1 MATFRTTITFVLLA
15 FITAVAAILLIIQ
28 VMIGRLAT
36 QEAATAYMDA
46 TTAHAVSRLE
56 AQIAL
61 LSSPVKI
68 LSMAPSVAG
77 SDNRSEVDPVVNL
90 FKNVVRAQPLMESLY
105 VGYENGCWLQVRDLT
120 KLDADQRRRL
130 EAPAN
135 AAFNINLVWST
146 DTGAQPMRRVF
157 EDEHGNK
164 IAQVDLWNYGY
175 DARRRSWYR
184 SALDNNRAGV
194 SPPYPSFST
203 GAPMIT
209 FSAPLR
215 GSVRGVVAAD
225 MKLDTFSEFIHA
237 HRPGEHG
244 AAWAADS
251 SGRILAHPDFARLV
265 EYAQTHPAHPD
276 LPKITEIRGG
286 PQEAVLRGWDGRD
299 RYEGT
304 IDGFFFRLNK
314 FSIGDQYDGYL
325 LLLALQDDFLK
336 EVTELQIKG
345 LLLALIACAFFLPV
359 AWIFG
364 GRMSGSLKRITAQA
378 EQLQVLASPDAV
390 SVRSYV
396 KEIDVLG
403 TAMTLAQRAIWSFA
417 HFVPKEMVK
426 GVIDGSISTELGGIR
441 RELSILFTDV
451 QNFTTIAEG
460 ADPDILMHQ
469 TSRYFTALTD
479 AFLAEGGT
487 IDKYIGDAVMVF
499 WNAPHLQPDHVERA
513 CRAALEAKAAGE
525 RLNRQFAAEGLPQ
538 FITRFGVHAGEAVVG
553 NVGSTERMD
562 YTVLGNSVNLA
573 SRLEGLNKQYGTTIL
588 VSGDVYT
595 QVNHLFQLKSMGT
608 AIAKGMSSETP
619 VYELIGPIAGQSSAD
634 GVTCADAAG

>member
-1 MATFRTTITFVLLA
+1 
-15 FITAVAAILLIIQ
+15 
-28 VMIGRLAT
+28 
-36 QEAATAYMDA
+36 
-46 TTAHAVSRLE
+46 
-56 AQIAL
+56 
-61 LSSPVKI
+61 
-68 LSMAPSVAG
+68 
-77 SDNRSEVDPVVNL
+77 
-90 FKNVVRAQPLMESLY
+90 
-105 VGYENGCWLQVRDLT
+105 
-120 KLDADQRRRL
+120 
-130 EAPAN
+130 
-135 AAFNINLVWST
+135 
-146 DTGAQPMRRVF
+146 
-157 EDEHGNK
+157 
-164 IAQVDLWNYGY
+164 
-175 DARRRSWYR
+175 
-184 SALDNNRAGV
+184 
-194 SPPYPSFST
+194 
-203 GAPMIT
+203 
-209 FSAPLR
+209 
-215 GSVRGVVAAD
+215 
-225 MKLDTFSEFIHA
+225 
-237 HRPGEHG
+237 
-244 AAWAADS
+244 
-251 SGRILAHPDFARLV
+251 
-265 EYAQTHPAHPD
+265 
-276 LPKITEIRGG
+276 
-286 PQEAVLRGWDGRD
+286 VLRGWDGRD

-538 FITRFGVHAGEAVVG
+538 FVTRFGVHAGEAVVG